1 MTPGVSLVIV
11 NFNAGE
17 ALLRCLEAVA
27 LQTLPPTRLILVD
40 NASTDGSAKKAS
52 AFLDSHVALAGIS
65 ESVRNTKN
73 LGFAAANNAAIARCN
88 TEFIALLNPDAIP
101 QPDWL
106 EKLVAAA
113 KRHPQAASFG
123 SLQMRDI
130 AGGIIDGLGDV
141 YHFSGASWRKH
152 HGRKLHPPDL
162 LEGEIFSPCAAA
174 ALYRRSAFLEVGGF
188 DEDFFCY
195 MEDVDL
201 GFRLR
206 LRGYAAV
213 FVPQAIVE
221 HASEN
226 RRRDFAVYHG
236 HRNLVW
242 VYLKNMPGI
251 FFWIF
256 LPLHLLINLQ
266 MVYVVTLRGQG
277 EVVRRSKRDALLGI
291 ARVWDKRLAIQSQR
305 KASLGAIWSVLDKSI
320 PPEPWRRTFL
330 RLKKQIRLRR
340 EGMT

>member
-11 NFNAGE
+11 NFNAGD

-27 LQTLPPTRLILVD
+27 LQTLPLTRLILVD

-52 AFLDSHVALAGIS
+52 AFLDSHAALAGIS
-65 ESVRNTKN
+65 DSVRNNKN

-101 QPDWL
+101 KPDWL

-113 KRHPQAASFG
+113 TRHPQAASFG
-123 SLQMRDI
+123 SLQMRDV

-141 YHFSGASWRKH
+141 YHFSGACWRKR
-152 HGRKLHPPDL
+152 HGRKLRPADL
-162 LEGEIFSPCAAA
+162 VEGEIFSPCAAA

-213 FVPQAIVE
+213 FVPQAVVE

-226 RRRDFAVYHG
+226 RRSDFAVYHG
-236 HRNLVW
+236 HRNIVW
-242 VYLKNMPGI
+242 CFFKNMPAP
-251 FFWIF
+251 
-256 LPLHLLINLQ
+256 LLLVLAPLHLFQTLCAFFACA
-266 MVYVVTLRGQG
+266 LRGQAP
-277 EVVRRSKRDALLGI
+277 VFIRAKINACRDLPKILAKRRLLQSKRRTSTPALWLLLG
-291 ARVWDKRLAIQSQR
+291 
-305 KASLGAIWSVLDKSI
+305 
-320 PPEPWRRTFL
+320 
-330 RLKKQIRLRR
+330 
-340 EGMT
+340 